1 MKRLSGAFALLGLA
15 TLAGSWAPAQ
25 EAPASADTQA
35 AQPAKPDDN
44 AQALNQL
51 VADLQKNPGDSG
63 LREKIIKLAAN
74 MNPAPAIPDE
84 ADRHSARAAA
94 FAKMAKS
101 NADYDLTI
109 AEYQQALQIA
119 PWWGA
124 AYYKLAVVLEAT
136 ERFDEA
142 ANNLKLFLLT
152 NPSKKNAGEAKERL
166 YSIEAEKELAGKR
179 HAAEQA
185 AADAQRADE
194 QWTRLSVYFV
204 EQNKANALKGPWACS
219 ERCDSANLTVTDAGF
234 SGTIRF
240 SWQPGKSGGWTETY
254 NGVTDSVGIVVQVM
268 GQFKG
273 TTIVHGAVVWPI
285 LNLLACSSPGETQ
298 ALTGTIS
305 EDRRTMD
312 FNMVMS
318 NWIMTT
324 QPGLLVSTCLSV
336 TTQGTVP
343 LNASVQS
350 NAQNIPPLIMA
361 VQSGQIENVKLA
373 LAHRSDVNATGDNG
387 FTALH
392 LAGYANNVE
401 LAQLVLDHGANI
413 QANQTI
419 GGVTPLQ
426 AAVAVGGMNVAQLLL
441 DRGANYEF
449 PAGNGWTPLFF
460 AAYYGQLNTANLLLA
475 KGARIEAKATDGSTP
490 LFWAIDQVKPD
501 AVKLLLDA
509 HANVNA
515 KQNDGGTPLHVAAT
529 KGNTEIT
536 EMLLQHGAL
545 VNEPDR
551 NGITPLHNAAKTG
564 NFEMVELLVQ
574 SGTNIN
580 AKDNKGHSVLKYAKD
595 AHVVDSPSRFNPARK
610 TVNKDLV
617 KYLQSQGAK

>member
-1 MKRLSGAFALLGLA
+1 MKRFSGAAVLLGLA
-15 TLAGSWAPAQ
+15 IFAGFPARAQ
-25 EAPASADTQA
+25 EAAPSTDAQT
-35 AQPAKPDDN
+35 AQPAAKPDEN
-44 AQALNQL
+44 LQALNQL
-51 VADLQKNPGDSG
+51 VGDLQKNPADSA
-63 LREKIIKLAAN
+63 LREKIIKLAAS
-74 MNPAPAIPDE
+74 MNPEPAIPDE
-84 ADRHSARAAA
+84 ADRHSARASA

-101 NADYDLTI
+101 NADYDTTI
-109 AEYQQALQIA
+109 SEYQQALQIA

-124 AYYKLAVVLEAT
+124 AYYKMAVVLEAT

-142 ANNLKLFLLT
+142 TRNLQLFLLS
-152 NPSKKNAGEAKERL
+152 NPSKKNAGEAKERM

-185 AADAQRADE
+185 AADAQRADA
-194 QWTRLSVYFV
+194 QWAQLSAYFV
-204 EQNKANALKGPWACS
+204 EQNKLNSLKGPWACS
-219 ERCDSANLTVTDAGF
+219 ERCDSANINVTNEGF

-305 EDRRTMD
+305 EDRRTME
-312 FNMVMS
+312 FSMVMS
-318 NWIMTT
+318 NWIMST
-324 QPGLLVSTCLSV
+324 QPGLLVSRCLSV

-350 NAQNIPPLIMA
+350 NAANIPPLIMA

-373 LAHRSDVNATGDNG
+373 LAHGSDVNATGDKG

-392 LAGYANNVE
+392 LAAYANNAE

-413 QANQTI
+413 EANQAI
-419 GGVTPLQ
+419 YGVTPLQ
-426 AAVAVGGMNVAQLLL
+426 AAVAVGAMNVAQLLL
-441 DRGANYEF
+441 NRGANYEK
-449 PAGNGWTPLFF
+449 PAGNGWTPIFF
-460 AAYYGQLNTANLLLA
+460 AAYYGQMNTANLLLA
-475 KGARIEAKATDGSTP
+475 KGARIEVKATDGSTP

-501 AVKLLLDA
+501 AVKLLLDD

-515 KQNDGGTPLHVAAT
+515 IQNDGGTPLHIAAL
-529 KGNTEIT
+529 KGSKDIAGL
-536 EMLLQHGAL
+536 LLQHGAQ
-545 VNEPDR
+545 VNQPDH

-564 NFEMVELLVQ
+564 NFEMVELLVK

-595 AHVVDSPSRFNPARK
+595 AHVVQSPSRFNPERK
-610 TVNKDLV
+610 TVT
-617 KYLQSQGAK
+617 G